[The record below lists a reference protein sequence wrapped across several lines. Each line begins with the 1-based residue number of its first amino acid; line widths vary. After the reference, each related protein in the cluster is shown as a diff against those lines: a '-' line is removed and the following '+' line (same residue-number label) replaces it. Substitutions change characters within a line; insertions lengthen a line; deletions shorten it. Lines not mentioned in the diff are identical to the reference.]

1 MVLGGSNF
9 IVSTSEKMVGYIKKN
24 KNSGQYMTW
33 GLFDSPKGFAVF
45 SDDMLIKAEKPFFQ
59 ITSYSFINIVTSLPT
74 NQCHE

>member
-1 MVLGGSNF
+1 
-9 IVSTSEKMVGYIKKN
+9 
-24 KNSGQYMTW
+24 MTW

-59 ITSYSFINIVTSLPT
+59 ITPYSFINIVTSLPT